1 MKGRIVARLFLRS
14 LFIAFGGDAQNRDV
28 QDKPVWAL
36 EFIQVTPEKFGM
48 AMGYL
53 DDNWMRVRAEA
64 KKEGAVLDYHRITNA
79 ALVTPGHKLT
89 DLKSVVL
96 LTEYKSMDDFLGSE
110 RLFDSIRQRL
120 LKSTLVISTSRGDR
134 GRKTSRKPRV
144 RKCSWKSRI
153 RVQGSSF
160 LPKSRSCGSLRTMVG
175 TMEESGRRPGAIE

>member
-1 MKGRIVARLFLRS
+1 MKGRIFACLFLCS
-14 LFIAFGGDAQNRDV
+14 LFLVVGGDARSRDAMGKP
-28 QDKPVWAL
+28 DKPVWAL
-36 EFIQVTPEKFGM
+36 EFVQVNPEKFGM

-120 LKSTLVISTSRGDR
+120 LKSTPGYFNLPGGPRPEDLYETSGTQVFVEEPD
-134 GRKTSRKPRV
+134 TSARLK
-144 RKCSWKSRI
+144 
-153 RVQGSSF
+153 F
-160 LPKSRSCGSLRTMVG
+160 LAQK
-175 TMEESGRRPGAIE
+175 